1 MFFFERGG
9 TKVPSISIQ
18 INLLNLAAAKPLKEL
33 SNYRSCWK
41 LKALLNFNSQG
52 NSCREI
58 ETTEANKKN

>member
-1 MFFFERGG
+1 MGVNFS
-9 TKVPSISIQ
+9 PISIQ
-18 INLLNLAAAKPLKEL
+18 INLLNFSAAKPLKEL

-58 ETTEANKKN
+58 ETTEVNKKV